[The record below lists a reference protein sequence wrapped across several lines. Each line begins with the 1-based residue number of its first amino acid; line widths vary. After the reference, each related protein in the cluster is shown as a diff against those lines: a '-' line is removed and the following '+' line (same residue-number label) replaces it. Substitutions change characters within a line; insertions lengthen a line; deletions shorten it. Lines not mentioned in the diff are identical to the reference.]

1 VRTDLKK
8 ALMEID
14 SLTFFYFALSQQ
26 IPRHGFP
33 SLPSLLLPSLFFLLP
48 LERREKERT
57 KEKENKDIPY

>member
-1 VRTDLKK
+1 VRTDFKK

-26 IPRHGFP
+26 IPRHGF
-33 SLPSLLLPSLFFLLP
+33 PSLLLPSLFFLLP